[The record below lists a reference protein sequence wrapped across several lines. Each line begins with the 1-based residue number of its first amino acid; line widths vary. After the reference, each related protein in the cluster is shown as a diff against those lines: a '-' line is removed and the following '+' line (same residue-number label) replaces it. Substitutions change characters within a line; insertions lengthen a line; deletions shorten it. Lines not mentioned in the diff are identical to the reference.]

1 MHKGS
6 LFSMSSPTL
15 VISCVLIVAILTG
28 VRCYLIVVL
37 VCISLMIS
45 DTEHLF
51 VYLLAICMSSL
62 EKMSIQIICLFFNQI
77 LWVFF
82 FFLLLNMNSLFILAI
97 NPLWDNMVCKYFLS
111 FGRLPFHFVDHFF
124 AVQKLFNLR
133 WSHLFLLSDLKNHCQ
148 NQCQGVYSLCFF
160 SELYGTRSYFQV
172 FYSFWDNLCV
182 FGIIWWSRFILL
194 MWLSSFP
201 NIAIKE
207 TILFHCKFL
216 ALLS

>member
-1 MHKGS
+1 MWGVIS
-6 LFSMSSPTL
+6 LWFWFAFPWWL
-15 VISCVLIVAILTG
+15 VILSTFSCI
-28 VRCYLIVVL
+28 CWPS
-37 VCISLMIS
+37 VC
-45 DTEHLF
+45 
-51 VYLLAICMSSL
+51 LLWK
-62 EKMSIQIICLFFNQI
+62 KMSIQIICLFFNQI

-82 FFLLLNMNSLFILAI
+82 FFFCYWIWILYIFWLLTPYEIIWFANIFSHLVGYLFILLI
-97 NPLWDNMVCKYFLS
+97 IS
-111 FGRLPFHFVDHFF
+111 F

-148 NQCQGVYSLCFF
+148 NQCQGVYPLCFF
-160 SELYGTRSYFQV
+160 YELYSTRSYFQV

-207 TILFHCKFL
+207 TILFPL
-216 ALLS
+216 

>member
-1 MHKGS
+1 MHKSS

-82 FFLLLNMNSLFILAI
+82 FFCYWIWILYIFWLLTPYEIIWFANIFSHLVGYLFILLIISLLCKSFLIWGGLTCFCCQIWKITAKI
-97 NPLWDNMVCKYFLS
+97 NVKEFTHYVFSPSFMVPGLTFKS
-111 FGRLPFHFVDHFF
+111 FIHF
-124 AVQKLFNLR
+124 
-133 WSHLFLLSDLKNHCQ
+133 
-148 NQCQGVYSLCFF
+148 
-160 SELYGTRSYFQV
+160 EII
-172 FYSFWDNLCV
+172 CV
-182 FGIIWWSRFILL
+182 CLV
-194 MWLSSFP
+194 
-201 NIAIKE
+201 
-207 TILFHCKFL
+207 
-216 ALLS
+216 

>member
-6 LFSMSSPTL
+6 RLSLSSPTL
-15 VISCVLIVAILTG
+15 VISSFLIVAILTG

-62 EKMSIQIICLFFNQI
+62 EKNVYSDHLPIFQSDF
-77 LWVFF
+77 VGFF
-82 FFLLLNMNSLFILAI
+82 FFFFCYWIWILYIFWLLTPYEIIWFANIFSHLVGYLFILLI
-97 NPLWDNMVCKYFLS
+97 IS
-111 FGRLPFHFVDHFF
+111 F

-148 NQCQGVYSLCFF
+148 NQCQGVYPLCFF
-160 SELYGTRSYFQV
+160 YELYSTRSYFQV

-207 TILFHCKFL
+207 TILFPL
-216 ALLS
+216 

>member
-1 MHKGS
+1 
-6 LFSMSSPTL
+6 MSSPTL

-62 EKMSIQIICLFFNQI
+62 GKNVYSDHLPIQSDFVG
-77 LWVFF
+77 VFF
-82 FFLLLNMNSLFILAI
+82 CYWIWILYIFWLLTPYEIIWFANIFSHLVGYLFILLI
-97 NPLWDNMVCKYFLS
+97 IS
-111 FGRLPFHFVDHFF
+111 F

-133 WSHLFLLSDLKNHCQ
+133 WCHL
-148 NQCQGVYSLCFF
+148 FF

>member
-1 MHKGS
+1 MWGVIS
-6 LFSMSSPTL
+6 LWFWFAFPWWL
-15 VISCVLIVAILTG
+15 VILSTFSCI
-28 VRCYLIVVL
+28 CWPS
-37 VCISLMIS
+37 VC
-45 DTEHLF
+45 
-51 VYLLAICMSSL
+51 LLW

-77 LWVFF
+77 LWGFF
-82 FFLLLNMNSLFILAI
+82 FCYWIWILYIFWLLTPYEIIWFANIFSHLVGYLFILLI
-97 NPLWDNMVCKYFLS
+97 IS
-111 FGRLPFHFVDHFF
+111 F

-160 SELYGTRSYFQV
+160 SKLYGTRSYFQV

-201 NIAIKE
+201 NVAIKE